1 MMDAFEL
8 PRTLVQSLQ
17 QRAAQTPDQ
26 VALRFLAESAEHSV
40 VLSYRDLDRRARTIA
55 AALQANA
62 GLGERAV
69 LLFPS
74 GPDYVAA
81 FFGCLYAGVIAVP
94 AYPPEST
101 RRHHQE
107 RLLSI
112 ISDAEPRLLLTIAS
126 LSEGL
131 AQIEYAPTVLS
142 VDTLEAQQANQNL
155 KQDDPAARG
164 LVALAF
170 NLDFQP
176 GAYALAGVLF
186 FYAEQALLSFPKH
199 GPSHGGLPPVIS
211 RQRV

>member
-8 PRTLVQSLQ
+8 PPTLVQSLQ
-17 QRAAQTPDQ
+17 RRAAQTPDQ

-40 VLSYRDLDRRARTIA
+40 VLSYRDLDQRARTIA

-62 GLGERAV
+62 DLGDRAV

-101 RRHHQE
+101 RRHHQA

-126 LSEGL
+126 LADGL
-131 AQIEYAPTVLS
+131 SQLENAPPVLS
-142 VDTLEAQQANQNL
+142 VDRLEGAGNWVAPDL
-155 KQDDPAARG
+155 HPDDIAFLQYTSG
-164 LVALAF
+164 STAL
-170 NLDFQP
+170 P
-176 GAYALAGVLF
+176 KGV
-186 FYAEQALLSFPKH
+186 QV
-199 GPSHGGLPPVIS
+199 SHEIGRAHV
-211 RQRV
+211 